1 VPGKDFGKKLCGGVV
16 FGAAKNKHNKAASG
30 EEKLEHSK

>member
-1 VPGKDFGKKLCGGVV
+1 VPGKECERNSVV
-16 FGAAKNKHNKAASG
+16 EFSGAAKKKQNKAASG